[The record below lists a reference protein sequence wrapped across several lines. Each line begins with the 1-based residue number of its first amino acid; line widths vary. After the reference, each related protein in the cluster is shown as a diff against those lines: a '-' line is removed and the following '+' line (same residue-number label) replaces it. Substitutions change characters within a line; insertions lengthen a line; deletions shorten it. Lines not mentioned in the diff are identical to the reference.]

1 LLGRSFRST
10 VVAVPVVAVP
20 VVPPCVCVERLGDLL
35 AGWSEVLTRRL
46 SGGEMVRDAPSVLV
60 HAGCSPSC
68 GVQALL
74 RLRLAGSGPLRW
86 TFRSSP
92 AALTPGIVGSD
103 VLLRTASTVYLTTSP
118 LSVPSLPV
126 SFRAPQVRRVYF
138 PPLGM
143 WRSFLAD
150 MPADGVPDPLPAA
163 EVFSVLVEDGMPV
176 RDALGTA
183 ANLSR

>member
-1 LLGRSFRST
+1 MLGRSLRST
-10 VVAVPVVAVP
+10 VVVVS
-20 VVPPCVCVERLGDLL
+20 VVPPCLCVERLGDLL
-35 AGWSEVLTRRL
+35 AGWSGVLVRRL
-46 SGGEMVRDAPSVLV
+46 SSAETARDAPSVLA

-92 AALTPGIVGSD
+92 GALAPVTDGSD
-103 VLLRTASTVYLTTSP
+103 LLLRTASTVYLTTSP

-150 MPADGVPDPLPAA
+150 LPADGAPDPLSAA

>member
-1 LLGRSFRST
+1 MP
-10 VVAVPVVAVP
+10 AVPS
-20 VVPPCVCVERLGDLL
+20 CVCVERLGDLL
-35 AGWSEVLTRRL
+35 AGWSGVLVRRL
-46 SGGEMVRDAPSVLV
+46 SSGETVRDAPSVLV

-92 AALTPGIVGSD
+92 GALVPVAGGSD
-103 VLLRTASTVYLTTSP
+103 ALLRTASTVYLTTSP
-118 LSVPSLPV
+118 LTVPSLPV

-138 PPLGM
+138 PPLWL

-150 MPADGVPDPLPAA
+150 LPDEDAPDPLSAA

-183 ANLSR
+183 VRLAR